1 MLITLS
7 RQYASGGSEVARLV
21 AEALGWTVVD
31 DDFVREVAQRAG
43 LPLEEVALLEER
55 APTFLERF
63 ARSTALASPELFMPA
78 TGGIEEFDEDKL
90 IKITRS
96 LVAELAHEGRV
107 VMVGRAAAAVLEREQ
122 DAMHVQLVAP
132 RSVRVQTAIERLGI
146 DPKEAPRMV
155 DERDRNRERYH
166 KEYYERDWA
175 DATNYHMVL
184 NTALLGY
191 DGAANL
197 IAAHARALGWADAAG

>member
-43 LPLEEVALLEER
+43 LPPEEVALLEER

-197 IAAHARALGWADAAG
+197 IAAHARALGWADAAD

>member
-43 LPLEEVALLEER
+43 LPPEEVALLEER

-132 RSVRVQTAIERLGI
+132 HSVRVQTAIERLGI

-175 DATNYHMVL
+175 DATNYHMGL

-197 IAAHARALGWADAAG
+197 IAAHARALGWADAAD